1 MNKQKILQYL
11 TIFIIIAFVGEI
23 FVLSFGSGN
32 DNAATPTPTPTI
44 SARTFSGTGNAAIRV
59 TKLTS
64 QFIAECNTT
73 DSTIL
78 DKVKNTAGVES
89 ATYETAG
96 IVFSTLPAL
105 ENDTAI
111 VTNNIAA
118 ILEDSC
124 EGFTLYRFAYVLP
137 QGTVQ
142 LNGTQKTGNVTV
154 NNTMAIVTNYS
165 LLSYAQLVSSAGVQA
180 FLDYRYDANSTAIA
194 QFTVETLNGIT
205 RKASAREIISSP
217 QASFSGN
224 GMITGTVTQVVP
236 RLLVRC
242 TPAENYTSENVS
254 AVFSKLNLTYFEDH
268 VTPDLYVVQFNSSL
282 ATANQT
288 AELIKDA
295 LAICA
300 TPVQS
305 FQLGLV
311 APQNG
316 STCDKIVTYV
326 YTDRTEFD
334 GQGLSGK
341 ECRNLTFRKLS
352 SYALEQGADG
362 IITALD
368 VNSAINKTVQARI
381 TASTQNGYVTSAIA
395 QEG

>member
-23 FVLSFGSGN
+23 FIIGFGAYN
-32 DNAATPTPTPTI
+32 DNTATPTPTPTV
-44 SARTFSGTGNAAIRV
+44 SARTFSGTGTAAIRV

-73 DSTIL
+73 DNTIL
-78 DKVKNTAGVES
+78 DKVKNTAGVEA

-96 IVFSTLPAL
+96 IIFSTLPAL

-111 VTNNIAA
+111 VTNNVAA

-124 EGFTLYRFAYVLP
+124 EGFALYRFAYVLP
-137 QGTVQ
+137 QGAIQ
-142 LNGTQKTGNVTV
+142 LNGTQKTGNVTL
-154 NNTMAIVTNYS
+154 NNTATIVTNYS
-165 LLSYAQLVSSAGVQA
+165 LLSYAQLVSTKGVQA
-180 FLDYRYDANSTAIA
+180 FLDYRYNDNSTPVA
-194 QFTVETLNGIT
+194 QFSIETLNGIT
-205 RKASAREIISSP
+205 RKASAKEILSSP
-217 QASFSGN
+217 QATFSGN

-236 RLLVRC
+236 RLLVKC
-242 TPAENYTSENVS
+242 APAENYTAQNVS
-254 AVFSKLNLTYFEDH
+254 SVFSALNLTFFEDQ

-288 AELIKDA
+288 AELIDDA
-295 LAICA
+295 LTICD
-300 TPVQS
+300 TPAKA

-326 YTDRTEFD
+326 YSDRTEFD

-352 SYALEQGADG
+352 SYALEQGAEG

-381 TASTQNGYVTSAIA
+381 TAATQNGYVTSAIA